1 MNEPRFIEIE
11 DLKPDYLEAI
21 NRLISQLSTSSHTL
35 TEAELNSLIASPQ
48 SHLYALEYD
57 EKIIGMV
64 TLCIYQCPTGRKA
77 WIEDVVVDQ
86 NYRGKGYG
94 KVMIDKVIALCR
106 NKGNMTLMLTS
117 RPSRIVANQLCFQLY
132 DFQVLLSVGLRCLQ
146 SSCPEWNDREIGHS
160 RRDLQHS

>member
-21 NRLISQLSTSSHTL
+21 NRLIAQLSTSSHTF

-57 EKIIGMV
+57 EEIIGMV

-86 NYRGKGYG
+86 NHRGKGYG
-94 KVMIDKVIALCR
+94 KLMVRKAMEECQNR
-106 NKGNMTLMLTS
+106 GNVTLMLTS
-117 RPSRIVANQLCFQLY
+117 RPSRIVANQLY
-132 DFQVLLSVGLRCLQ
+132 Q
-146 SSCPEWNDREIGHS
+146 SLGFEKRETNVYKMKF
-160 RRDLQHS
+160 

>member
-57 EKIIGMV
+57 EK
-64 TLCIYQCPTGRKA
+64 
-77 WIEDVVVDQ
+77 
-86 NYRGKGYG
+86 
-94 KVMIDKVIALCR
+94 
-106 NKGNMTLMLTS
+106 
-117 RPSRIVANQLCFQLY
+117 
-132 DFQVLLSVGLRCLQ
+132 
-146 SSCPEWNDREIGHS
+146 SSEW
-160 RRDLQHS
+160 

>member
-1 MNEPRFIEIE
+1 MNEPRFVEIE

-21 NRLISQLSTSSHTL
+21 NRLIAQLSTSSHTF

-86 NYRGKGYG
+86 NHRGKGYG
-94 KVMIDKVIALCR
+94 KLMVRKAMEECQNR
-106 NKGNMTLMLTS
+106 GNVTLMLTS
-117 RPSRIVANQLCFQLY
+117 RPSRIVANQLY
-132 DFQVLLSVGLRCLQ
+132 Q
-146 SSCPEWNDREIGHS
+146 SLGFEKRETNVYKMKF
-160 RRDLQHS
+160 

>member
-11 DLKPDYLEAI
+11 DLKHDYLEAI
-21 NRLISQLSTSSHTL
+21 NRLIAQLSTSSHTF

-86 NYRGKGYG
+86 NHRGKGYG
-94 KVMIDKVIALCR
+94 KLMVRKAMEECQNR
-106 NKGNMTLMLTS
+106 GNVTLMLTS
-117 RPSRIVANQLCFQLY
+117 RPSRIVANQLY
-132 DFQVLLSVGLRCLQ
+132 Q
-146 SSCPEWNDREIGHS
+146 SLGFEKRETNVYKMKF
-160 RRDLQHS
+160 

>member
-21 NRLISQLSTSSHTL
+21 NRLIAQLSTSSHTF

-86 NYRGKGYG
+86 NHRGKGYG
-94 KVMIDKVIALCR
+94 KLMVRKAMEECQNR
-106 NKGNMTLMLTS
+106 GNVTLMLAS
-117 RPSRIVANQLCFQLY
+117 RPSRIVANQLY
-132 DFQVLLSVGLRCLQ
+132 Q
-146 SSCPEWNDREIGHS
+146 SLGFEKRETNVYKMKF
-160 RRDLQHS
+160 

>member
-21 NRLISQLSTSSHTL
+21 NRLIAQLSTSSHTF

-86 NYRGKGYG
+86 NHRGKGYG
-94 KVMIDKVIALCR
+94 KLMVRKAMEECQNR
-106 NKGNMTLMLTS
+106 GNVTLMLTS
-117 RPSRIVANQLCFQLY
+117 RPSRIVANQLY
-132 DFQVLLSVGLRCLQ
+132 Q
-146 SSCPEWNDREIGHS
+146 SLGFAKRETNVYKMKF
-160 RRDLQHS
+160 

>member
-21 NRLISQLSTSSHTL
+21 NRLIAQLSTSSHTF

-86 NYRGKGYG
+86 NHRGKGYG
-94 KVMIDKVIALCR
+94 KLMVRKAMEECQNR
-106 NKGNMTLMLTS
+106 GNVTLMLTS
-117 RPSRIVANQLCFQLY
+117 RPSRIVANQIY
-132 DFQVLLSVGLRCLQ
+132 Q
-146 SSCPEWNDREIGHS
+146 SLGFEKRETNVYKMKF
-160 RRDLQHS
+160 

>member
-21 NRLISQLSTSSHTL
+21 NRLIAQLSTSSHTF

-86 NYRGKGYG
+86 NHRGKGYG
-94 KVMIDKVIALCR
+94 KLMLRKAMEECQNR
-106 NKGNMTLMLTS
+106 GNVTLMLTS
-117 RPSRIVANQLCFQLY
+117 RPSRIVANQLY
-132 DFQVLLSVGLRCLQ
+132 Q
-146 SSCPEWNDREIGHS
+146 SLGFEKRETNVYKIKF
-160 RRDLQHS
+160 

>member
-21 NRLISQLSTSSHTL
+21 NRLIAQLSTSSHTF
-35 TEAELNSLIASPQ
+35 TEAELNCLIASPQ

-86 NYRGKGYG
+86 NHRGKGYG
-94 KVMIDKVIALCR
+94 KLMLRKAMEECQNR
-106 NKGNMTLMLTS
+106 GNVTLMLTS
-117 RPSRIVANQLCFQLY
+117 RPSRIVANQLY
-132 DFQVLLSVGLRCLQ
+132 Q
-146 SSCPEWNDREIGHS
+146 SLGFEKRETNVYKMKF
-160 RRDLQHS
+160 

>member
-21 NRLISQLSTSSHTL
+21 NRLIAQLSTSSHTF

-64 TLCIYQCPTGRKA
+64 TLCIYQWPTGRKA

-86 NYRGKGYG
+86 NHRGKGYG
-94 KVMIDKVIALCR
+94 KLMVRKAMEECQNR
-106 NKGNMTLMLTS
+106 GNVTLMLTS
-117 RPSRIVANQLCFQLY
+117 RPSRIVANQLY
-132 DFQVLLSVGLRCLQ
+132 Q
-146 SSCPEWNDREIGHS
+146 SLGFEKRETNVYKMKF
-160 RRDLQHS
+160 

>member
-21 NRLISQLSTSSHTL
+21 NRLIAQLSTSSHTF
-35 TEAELNSLIASPQ
+35 TEVELNSLIASPQ

-86 NYRGKGYG
+86 NHRGKGYG
-94 KVMIDKVIALCR
+94 KLMVRKAMEECQNR
-106 NKGNMTLMLTS
+106 GNVTLMLTS
-117 RPSRIVANQLCFQLY
+117 RPSRIVANQLY
-132 DFQVLLSVGLRCLQ
+132 Q
-146 SSCPEWNDREIGHS
+146 SLGFEKRETNVYKMKF
-160 RRDLQHS
+160 

>member
-21 NRLISQLSTSSHTL
+21 NRLIAQLSTSSHTF

-86 NYRGKGYG
+86 NHRGKGYG
-94 KVMIDKVIALCR
+94 KLMVRKAMEECQNR
-106 NKGNMTLMLTS
+106 GNVTLMLTS
-117 RPSRIVANQLCFQLY
+117 RPSRFVANQLY
-132 DFQVLLSVGLRCLQ
+132 Q
-146 SSCPEWNDREIGHS
+146 SLGFEKRETNVYKMKF
-160 RRDLQHS
+160 